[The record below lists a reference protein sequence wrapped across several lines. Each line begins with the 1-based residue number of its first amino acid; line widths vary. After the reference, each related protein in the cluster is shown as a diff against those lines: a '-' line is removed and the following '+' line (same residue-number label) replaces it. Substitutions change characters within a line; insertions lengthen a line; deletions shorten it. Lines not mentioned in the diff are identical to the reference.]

1 MFWGKNRIKK
11 NRKKEI
17 KSMQN
22 KIRTKRKLKKIYY
35 RSSQVTKS
43 LWGEIIQIK
52 YKSEQGV
59 RKVTNTGRGA
69 RPG

>member
-1 MFWGKNRIKK
+1 
-11 NRKKEI
+11 
-17 KSMQN
+17 MQN